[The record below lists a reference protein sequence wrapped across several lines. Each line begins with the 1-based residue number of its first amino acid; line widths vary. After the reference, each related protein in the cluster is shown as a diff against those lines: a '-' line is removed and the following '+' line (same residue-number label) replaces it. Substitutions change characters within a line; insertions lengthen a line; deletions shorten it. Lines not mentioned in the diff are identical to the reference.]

1 MTIEEIQLDEIA
13 MSIAS
18 AVAIANNAARAHG
31 VDVDQS
37 LVTVT
42 EEAIASGDAWQIE
55 YGPRDYVHQRGG
67 DLIILVDKVSGEVRQ
82 VLHGQ

>member
-1 MTIEEIQLDEIA
+1 MTIQEVQRDEIA

-18 AVAIANNAARAHG
+18 AVAIANDSARVHG

-42 EEAIASGDAWQIE
+42 EEAIGSGNVWQIE

-67 DLIILVDKVSGEVRQ
+67 DLIVLVDKASGKVRQ